1 MYHNMTMPRKDYGRI
16 LVQKEE
22 DIQKVKDIIKEMDE
36 GEYAYLPNNFIG
48 VFEKD
53 NVETVY
59 THKFDEL
66 DLIELQLR
74 CWEQN
79 IPIMLICG
87 LIQTDYGKYKE
98 YRECK

>member
-22 DIQKVKDIIKEMDE
+22 DIAKVDAIIKEMDE
-36 GEYAYLPNNFIG
+36 FEYDYMPKDFIC

-53 NVETVY
+53 NVETIY
-59 THKFDEL
+59 THKFDSL

-79 IPIMLICG
+79 IPIMIICG
-87 LIQTDYGKYKE
+87 LIDSDYKNYKE
-98 YRECK
+98 FRDCK